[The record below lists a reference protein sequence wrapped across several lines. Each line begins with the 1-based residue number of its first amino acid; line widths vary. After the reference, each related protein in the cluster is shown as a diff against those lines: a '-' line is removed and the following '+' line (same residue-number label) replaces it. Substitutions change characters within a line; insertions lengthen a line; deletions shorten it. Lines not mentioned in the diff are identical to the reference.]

1 MVLGCERPAEGH
13 EEYAL
18 DPFAESSAPFSHK
31 TYIALADEETAC
43 VIESFEY
50 RVLCLDPGGA
60 TVGTFGREGEGPGEF
75 LTPAAIFRKSR
86 GTLAVFD
93 SRLAR
98 LTVIGPDG
106 VTVSEIESPAPFWV
120 NAIQGDRVHGFV
132 AFGPRPNQPPEVESQ
147 VLDLVSGEIVWRR
160 SIYETAR
167 TECGSVG
174 AVVPH
179 PGGGHVLNACGRH
192 VVFLE
197 DPDADSAHVVQ
208 SPAYREEFP
217 NQRDADAYLDDVA
230 RMGGGSALPRSAL
243 EPYAAAFLETP
254 KSWFHGPLMFRFD
267 GRNRLWVATTRDR
280 DAFSWFDV
288 WVGTDYLGSVRIRDR
303 LMGYDILDSTLVA
316 LVEREPDRD
325 GIAQRAID
333 WYDIGELELR

>member
-1 MVLGCERPAEGH
+1 MATRGLLMTTRGPPMATRGPLIALAVAAVVLGCERPAEGH

-31 TYIALADEETAC
+31 TYIALADEEMAC

-98 LTVIGPDG
+98 LTVIGPEG
-106 VTVSEIESPAPFWV
+106 VAVSEIESPAPFWV
-120 NAIQGDRVHGFV
+120 NAIQGDRIHGFV
-132 AFGPRPNQPPEVESQ
+132 AFGPRPNQPPEVES
-147 VLDLVSGEIVWRR
+147 
-160 SIYETAR
+160 AR
-167 TECGSVG
+167 
-174 AVVPH
+174 
-179 PGGGHVLNACGRH
+179 
-192 VVFLE
+192 
-197 DPDADSAHVVQ
+197 
-208 SPAYREEFP
+208 
-217 NQRDADAYLDDVA
+217 
-230 RMGGGSALPRSAL
+230 ALPRSAL

-254 KSWFHGPLMFRFD
+254 KSWFHGPLMFSFD
-267 GRNRLWVATTRDR
+267 GRDRLWVATTRDR

-288 WVGTDYLGSVRIRDR
+288 WVGTDYLGAVRIRDR